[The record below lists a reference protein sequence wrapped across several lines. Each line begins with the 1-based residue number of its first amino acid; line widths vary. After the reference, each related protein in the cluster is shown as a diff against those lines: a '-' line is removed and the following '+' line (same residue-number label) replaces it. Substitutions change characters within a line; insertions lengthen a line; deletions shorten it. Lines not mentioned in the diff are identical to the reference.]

1 MGFRH
6 LLGARGN
13 CCHSAENGAIV
24 AYSGPRLSS
33 TAFRTALNCSPT
45 LPNFPNCSNLTGLHS
60 DAKFRSS
67 ATHQLGDISLKRA
80 RKNRSPIGISRRKFL
95 QYCQGVPLAFLPS
108 PLSSL
113 SSLPFLCPQAPALP
127 TELHVHPQYRVPLPN
142 QALLRQIPAGFDQ
155 FPTEKYQDLVAAV
168 FSEWSSQLLQSP
180 QNTAAL
186 EKVMPAQFSSS
197 SPKASQWNLSRD
209 GPKLTV
215 WRGEFVPEP
224 VLGRDDFL
232 AALRSLFASY
242 PRIITAEFQVISIR
256 SSPHPL
262 PVSAQS
268 LLLEII
274 VRFEFVALGTDFHR
288 EQRVGHWQMS
298 WELLAASELRLQ
310 NWNALDESRSRAL
323 TPIFVDVANQAFGGI
338 PSYTSQLV
346 HGTDHWRTVLD
357 GACGIDIYG
366 HNGVSAGDMNG
377 DGFDDLY
384 ICQPAG
390 LPNRLFRN
398 RGDGTFEDLTEDS
411 GLGVLENT
419 ACALFADVDNDGRQ
433 DLIVVRANGPL
444 LFLNVGSGKFR
455 PKPDAFQFANP
466 PQGTF
471 TGAAIADYDRD
482 GWLDIYFCLY
492 SYYQGAG
499 QYRYPMPYFDAE
511 NGPPNFMMR
520 NNRNGTFEDVTKQT
534 GLHRNNTRFS
544 FCCAWGD
551 FNGNLWP
558 DLVVVNDF
566 GRKNLYRNNGDGT
579 FTDIAKPAGVEDVGA
594 GMSVCSLDF
603 DNDGR
608 EDLYIADM
616 WTAPGIRI
624 SEQPAFQNQT
634 TEQVRSLYRKHALGN
649 SLFRNT
655 GSEHF
660 EDLATR
666 SGTAMGRWSW
676 CSDSWDFDQDGFPDL
691 YIANGMISGPRREDL
706 NSFFWRQVVANSPQG
721 PKPNHEYEQGWNA
734 INDLI
739 RSDWTWSGCER
750 NAFFLNNRDGT
761 FSDVSGIVGLDA
773 IEDSRTF
780 ALADFDHDG
789 RLEVL
794 LKNRSSPQ
802 LRLFKN
808 VMPDLGPVMSFRLSG
823 KKSNPDAIGASVTI
837 ETTSGRQT
845 RHLQAGSGFLAQHSK
860 ELFFALGA
868 ASGSVRASIH
878 WPSGVQQ
885 NLPDLPPHHRIW
897 VEEGSPPSRIEPF
910 ASSSPWSA
918 RSSPVP
924 SAAES
929 LPVTVETWLLAPV
942 HAPEFSLPERHGQ
955 PESLSVRRGKPVLLY
970 FWSASSASSRVD
982 LEQFEKL
989 HSRWATEGL
998 QLLTIN
1004 LDATQDA
1011 EMYKQLESFPHFSF
1025 PVLIATQDL
1034 ISVYNLLYRYLF
1046 DRHRDL
1052 SLPTSFLLDKEG
1064 AIVKIYQGAIPSEHF
1079 GDDFK
1084 NIPRTDSERLGRAL
1098 PFSGLNATYD
1108 FGRNYLS
1115 LGSVFFE
1122 RGYPDQ
1128 AEAFFRLALQED
1140 PTSAEAIYGIGSV
1153 YLQQRKN
1160 QEARE
1165 SFERSMQLHASY
1177 PGTMP
1182 NAWNNL
1188 GILSAREGNTTTAIE
1203 YFQRALEIDATH
1215 PIALLN
1221 LGNAYRQ
1228 QKDWGEAKLAL
1239 QKVLDLNPDDPEA
1252 NYSLGMVYAQQDDPA
1267 RAYDFLKKALALRP
1281 TYPEALN
1288 NLGVLCL
1295 RTHRPQEAIA
1305 SFEESIRVAPAYD
1318 QSYLNLGRV
1327 YVLQGDKEKAR
1338 AVLLELL
1345 KQHPE
1350 HPQGKQELLQ
1360 LGP

>member
-1 MGFRH
+1 MLDFAP
-6 LLGARGN
+6 AR
-13 CCHSAENGAIV
+13 
-24 AYSGPRLSS
+24 
-33 TAFRTALNCSPT
+33 
-45 LPNFPNCSNLTGLHS
+45 LTTG
-60 DAKFRSS
+60 
-67 ATHQLGDISLKRA
+67 GISLKRA

-95 QYCQGVPLAFLPS
+95 QYCQGVPLAFHPA
-108 PLSSL
+108 SL
-113 SSLPFLCPQAPALP
+113 SSFSFLPFPFPQEPALSS
-127 TELHVHPQYRVPLPN
+127 ELHTRPQYRVPQPN
-142 QALLRQIPAGFDQ
+142 QGLLRQIPAGFDQ
-155 FPTEKYQDLVAAV
+155 FLTEKYQDLVAEV
-168 FSEWSSQLLQSP
+168 FTEWSSQLLQSP

-186 EKVMPAQFSSS
+186 EKVLPPQFSSS
-197 SPKASQWNLSRD
+197 SPKASQWKLLRD
-209 GPKLTV
+209 GPNLTV
-215 WRGEFVPEP
+215 WQGEFAHDP

-232 AALRSLFASY
+232 AALRSLFSFY
-242 PRIITAEFQVISIR
+242 PRIISAEFQVISIR
-256 SSPHPL
+256 SSPHP
-262 PVSAQS
+262 VSPAGQF

-274 VRFEFVALGTDFHR
+274 LRFELVAGGADFHR

-298 WELLAASELRLQ
+298 WELHASGELLLQ
-310 NWNALDESRSRAL
+310 KWEVRNESRSRAL
-323 TPIFVDVANQAFGGI
+323 TPVFVDVADQAFGS
-338 PSYTSQLV
+338 PSYASQLA
-346 HGTDHWRTVLD
+346 HGTDFWRTVLD

-366 HNGVSAGDMNG
+366 HNGVSVADIDG

-384 ICQPAG
+384 VCQPAG

-398 RGDGTFEDLTEDS
+398 RGDGSFEDITDHS
-411 GLGVLENT
+411 GLGILENT

-433 DLIVVRANGPL
+433 DLIVIRANGPL
-444 LFLNVGSGKFR
+444 LFLNSGGGRFR
-455 PKPDAFQFANP
+455 PQPDAFEFANP

-520 NNRNGTFEDVTKQT
+520 NNRDRTFHDVTKQS

-551 FNGNLWP
+551 FNGDFWP
-558 DLVVVNDF
+558 DLYVVNDF

-579 FTDIAKPAGVEDVGA
+579 FTDIAQAAGVEDVGA

-616 WTAPGIRI
+616 WTAAGIRI
-624 SEQPAFQNQT
+624 SEQPAFQNQAS
-634 TEQVRSLYRKHALGN
+634 EQVRALYRKHAMGN
-649 SLFRNT
+649 CLFRNT
-655 GSEHF
+655 GSDRF
-660 EDLATR
+660 LDLAMS

-706 NSFFWRQVVANSPQG
+706 NSFFWRQVVANSPRES
-721 PKPNHEYEQGWNA
+721 KPNHEYEQGWNT

-739 RSDWTWSGCER
+739 RSDWTWSGFER
-750 NAFFLNNRDGT
+750 NVFFLNNRDGT
-761 FSDVSGIVGLDA
+761 FSDVSGIVGLDS

-780 ALADFDHDG
+780 ALTDFDHDG

-794 LKNRSSPQ
+794 LKNRSGPQ

-808 VMPDLGPVMSFRLSG
+808 VMSDLGPVISIRLTG

-837 ETTSGRQT
+837 ETAAGRQT
-845 RHLQAGSGFLAQHSK
+845 RLLQAGSGFLAQHSK
-860 ELFFALGA
+860 ELFFGLGTA
-868 ASGSVRASIH
+868 EGSVRAVIR
-878 WPSGVQQ
+878 WPSGLEQ
-885 NLPDLPPHHRIW
+885 NLPDLPPNHRIW
-897 VEEGSPPSRIEPF
+897 VEEGSVPSRIEPF
-910 ASSSPWSA
+910 ATSSPWSA

-924 SAAES
+924 SHAEA

-942 HAPEFSLPERHGQ
+942 QAPEFSLPDRNGRLI
-955 PESLSVRRGKPVLLY
+955 SLSVRRGKPVLLY
-970 FWSASSASSRVD
+970 FWSAASSISRDD

-1004 LDATQDA
+1004 LDAAQDA
-1011 EMYKQLESFPHFSF
+1011 EMYKQLDSFPHFSF

-1064 AIVKIYQGAIPSEHF
+1064 AIVKVYQGAIPSGNF

-1084 NIPRTDSERLGRAL
+1084 NIPHTDLERLARAL
-1098 PFSGLNATYD
+1098 PFPGLNATYN
-1108 FGRNYLS
+1108 FGRNYLA

-1122 RGYPDQ
+1122 RGYPDY
-1128 AEAFFRLALQED
+1128 AEAFFRLALED
-1140 PTSAEAIYGIGSV
+1140 DSTSAEALYGVGSV
-1153 YLQQRKN
+1153 YLQQKKN
-1160 QEARE
+1160 QQARE
-1165 SFERSMQLHASY
+1165 SFERSIQLHANY
-1177 PGTMP
+1177 PGTLP

-1188 GILSAREGNTTTAIE
+1188 GILSAREGNTAAAIE
-1203 YFQRALEIDATH
+1203 YFQRALQIDPAH

-1228 QKDWGEAKLAL
+1228 QKDWEEAKRTL
-1239 QKVLDLNPDDPEA
+1239 QKALELSPDDPEVS
-1252 NYSLGMVYAQQDDPA
+1252 YSLGMVYAQVDDPA
-1267 RAYDFLKKALALRP
+1267 RSYDFLKKALALRP
-1281 TYPEALN
+1281 IYPEALN

-1295 RTHRPQEAIA
+1295 RTSRPQEAIA

-1318 QSYLNLGRV
+1318 QSYLNLARV
-1327 YVLQGDKEKAR
+1327 YALEGDKEKAR

-1350 HPQGKQELLQ
+1350 HPQAKQELLQ